1 MKNLSELYKRIG
13 ETSMSVLSARPG
25 TMLIELLSNLVIEE
39 GIKKKSTVTIYMNG
53 NAKWMTT
60 HILNALTHIPFRD
73 LDLYLSPLDHFKN
86 PIPKIDTAKMLAS
99 IETLIASDVVIE
111 DLNFIEKDYTDSIV
125 DFEEEIDE
133 PSDMIIFYE
142 VEHLF
147 NNSPYSPREI
157 LEKLSRLTARGTKI
171 VFIAKM
177 ERGAEKHSVQNF
189 ENIHNYGE
197 LKNFVELSLIIH
209 KYTVIDEEKSK
220 ALVTTNEGEFEIIKD
235 EKTGTLKG

>member
-1 MKNLSELYKRIG
+1 MKNLNELYKKIG
-13 ETSMSVLSARPG
+13 ETPMSVLSARPG

-39 GIKKKSTVTIYMNG
+39 GIKKKSTITIYTNG
-53 NAKWMTT
+53 NTKWLTT
-60 HILNALTHIPFRD
+60 HILKALTHIPFRD
-73 LDLYLSPLDHFKN
+73 LDLYLSPLDHSKN
-86 PIPKIDTAKMLAS
+86 TVPKIDIAKMLAG

-125 DFEEEIDE
+125 EFEEEIDD

-157 LEKLSRLTARGTKI
+157 LKRLSRLTARGTKI
-171 VFIAKM
+171 VFVAKM
-177 ERGAEKHSVQNF
+177 ERGAEKLSVQNF

-209 KYTVIDEEKSK
+209 KYTVIDKEKSK
-220 ALVTTNEGEFEIIKD
+220 ALVTTNEGEFEITKD
-235 EKTGTLKG
+235 EETGTLEG